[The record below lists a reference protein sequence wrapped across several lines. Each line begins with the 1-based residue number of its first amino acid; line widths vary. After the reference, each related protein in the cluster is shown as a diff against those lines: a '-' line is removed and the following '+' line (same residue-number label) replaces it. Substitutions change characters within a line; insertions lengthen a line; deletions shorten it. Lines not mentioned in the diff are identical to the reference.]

1 VTLRDD
7 LSCVACAAIL
17 EVDVETSLIVKSTSM
32 DVSSVI
38 SALRSALDRR
48 GIREFA
54 LIDHAAGA
62 REAGLTLPEET
73 VIIFGNP
80 NVGTALMLADAR
92 SGLDLPL
99 RVLVHDVGGRT
110 EVVYRDVRRLAEEF
124 HLEPAAETLSQLAQ
138 VLDDITT
145 EATA

>member
-1 VTLRDD
+1 M
-7 LSCVACAAIL
+7 IN
-17 EVDVETSLIVKSTSM
+17 EVDMDSTFIVKSTPTNFLT
-32 DVSSVI
+32 VI
-38 SALRSALDRR
+38 TALRSALKRR

-62 REAGLTLPEET
+62 REAGLTLAEET

-80 NVGTALMLADAR
+80 RVGTALMLADPR

-99 RVLVHDVGGRT
+99 RVLVRDAGGRT
-110 EVVYRDVRRLAEEF
+110 EVVYRNVRQLTEEF
-124 HLEPAAETLSQLAQ
+124 DLEPAVETVSQLATA
-138 VLDDITT
+138 LDDITT